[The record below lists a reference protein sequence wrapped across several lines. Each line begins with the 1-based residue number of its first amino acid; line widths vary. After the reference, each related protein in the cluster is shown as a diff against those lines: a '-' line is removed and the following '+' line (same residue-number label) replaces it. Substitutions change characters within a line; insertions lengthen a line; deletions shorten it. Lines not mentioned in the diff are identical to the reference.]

1 MERFPINSGM
11 HCNLSNNVAKYELFT
26 CMCYI
31 FIDWNQQTFFAQMT
45 SFVMRHDIIYHF
57 FPISSQ
63 YLMLWGG
70 GGGSGSPETKLS
82 TVMRCPSKIF
92 YTVHMLGTLGF
103 TGSEHW
109 APFNFPQSTAL
120 ESVCINGVTVLSGL
134 NLERIQGLS
143 FPMAN
148 QTVHSYE
155 MFIFGGYPQS
165 RV

>member
-1 MERFPINSGM
+1 M
-11 HCNLSNNVAKYELFT
+11 HCDCSMQQPRQTALLEIQSKPFNMVTEGVMESVRVNGVTVLSGLNLE
-26 CMCYI
+26 
-31 FIDWNQQTFFAQMT
+31 W
-45 SFVMRHDIIYHF
+45 
-57 FPISSQ
+57 
-63 YLMLWGG
+63 
-70 GGGSGSPETKLS
+70 SGSPETKLS

-120 ESVCINGVTVLSGL
+120 ESVRINGVTVLSGL
-134 NLERIQGLS
+134 NLEKIQGLS

-155 MFIFGGYPQS
+155 MFILGGYPQS

>member
-1 MERFPINSGM
+1 MNCLHVCAIYLSIGINK
-11 HCNLSNNVAKYELFT
+11 HFLHKWLHLS
-26 CMCYI
+26 C
-31 FIDWNQQTFFAQMT
+31 DMT
-45 SFVMRHDIIYHF
+45 SSIIF
-57 FPISSQ
+57 SLSVLNI
-63 YLMLWGG
+63 WCCGG
-70 GGGSGSPETKLS
+70 EGGGSGSPETKLS
-82 TVMRCPSKIF
+82 TVMRCPSKVF

-120 ESVCINGVTVLSGL
+120 ESVRINGVTVLSGL

-165 RV
+165 RVWM